1 MLPPCQASPNPRNG
15 FSGVARTL
23 GVVALRLVKWATG
36 RMAAMSA
43 QVPPSRSGAGPASGV
58 PVRGAVDLAALAQA
72 REQQRQA
79 QERAAQVAANP
90 EAAAAGPLVFDATTA
105 NFQTEVID
113 RSFQVP
119 VVVDLWATWC
129 GPCKQLSPVL
139 EKLVN
144 DDAGTW
150 VLAKVDVDAEQAIA
164 QAFQVQSIPTV
175 VAIIKGQ
182 PVPLFQGAMPEPQL
196 RQVMDELIKVAAENG
211 VSASAAAG
219 ETEVA
224 AEPPADEI
232 EDTRFDAAFDAF
244 EAADWDAAEKAY
256 RDILATD
263 PEDPDAKA
271 GLIRVELMRRTEGV
285 DPAAALAAADADSQD
300 LEAAKTAAD
309 IELLSGK
316 SGAAFSRMIALVRT
330 SQGDDRQAA
339 RQHLLSLFELVG
351 NQDPDVAAARTQLAN
366 ALF

>member
-1 MLPPCQASPNPRNG
+1 
-15 FSGVARTL
+15 
-23 GVVALRLVKWATG
+23 
-36 RMAAMSA
+36 MAGMSA
-43 QVPPSRSGAGPASGV
+43 QVPPGRSGAGPASGV

-79 QERAAQVAANP
+79 QERAAQSAANP

-105 NFQTEVID
+105 NFQAEVID

-119 VVVDLWATWC
+119 VVIDLWATWC

-150 VLAKVDVDAEQAIA
+150 VLAKVDVDAEQAVA

-196 RQVMDELIKVAAENG
+196 RQVIDELIKVAAENG
-211 VSASAAAG
+211 VSASGA
-219 ETEVA
+219 A
-224 AEPPADEI
+224 AEPATEAEAAAEDV

-244 EAADWDAAEKAY
+244 EAADWDAAEQAY
-256 RDILATD
+256 RDILTTD
-263 PEDPDAKA
+263 PQDPDAKA

-285 DPAAALAAADADSQD
+285 DAAAAVATADATPTD
-300 LEAAKTAAD
+300 LKAAKTAAD
-309 IELLSGK
+309 IELLSGN
-316 SGAAFSRMIALVRT
+316 SRAAFSRMIAVVRAT
-330 SQGDDRQAA
+330 QGDDRQAA
-339 RQHLLSLFELVG
+339 REHLLSLFELVG
-351 NQDPDVAAARTQLAN
+351 AHDPDVANARTQLAN